1 VENEPYAEYLGEGY
15 CDKVRQ
21 LLTADDKICTDT
33 MINSDVVI
41 GGMKRILAPYLEGSN
56 IITTT
61 DKIQVQDEGDYAAFQ
76 QAALYI
82 LAGVLCSPIIS
93 RTKVPPFL
101 GIKYQKNWKKKQAKL
116 MQKGHMWLESL
127 RGKKTV
133 TQGLTVLDEQSEF
146 TEEQEKFLLN
156 RANR

>member
-1 VENEPYAEYLGEGY
+1 MANEPYAEYLGEGY
-15 CDKVRQ
+15 CDRVRL
-21 LLTADDKICTDT
+21 LLTADDKICTDG

-82 LAGVLCSPIIS
+82 LAGILCSPIAS
-93 RTKVPPFL
+93 RAKVPPFL
-101 GIKYQKNWKKKQAKL
+101 GFKYQKNWKKKQAKL
-116 MQKGHMWLESL
+116 MQKGHMLLKSL
-127 RGKKTV
+127 REKEA
-133 TQGLTVLDEQSEF
+133 VLQ
-146 TEEQEKFLLN
+146 
-156 RANR
+156 

>member
-1 VENEPYAEYLGEGY
+1 MYSEYLGEGY
-15 CDKVRQ
+15 CDRVRL
-21 LLTADDKICTDT
+21 LLTADDKICTDG

-41 GGMKRILAPYLEGSN
+41 GGMKRILAPHLEGSELAYLP
-56 IITTT
+56 T
-61 DKIQVQDEGDYAAFQ
+61 DKVQVQDEADYATFQ

-82 LAGVLCSPIIS
+82 LAGILCSPIIS
-93 RTKVPPFL
+93 RAKVPPFL
-101 GIKYQKNWKKKQAKL
+101 GQKYQKNWKKKQAKL
-116 MQKGHMWLESL
+116 MQKGHLWLESL

-133 TQGLTVLDEQSEF
+133 TQGLAVLDEQSEF

>member
-1 VENEPYAEYLGEGY
+1 MYSEYLGEGY
-15 CDKVRQ
+15 CDRVRK

-61 DKIQVQDEGDYAAFQ
+61 DKVQVQDEADYATFQ

-82 LAGVLCSPIIS
+82 LAGVLCSPITS
-93 RTKVPPFL
+93 RAKVQPFL
-101 GIKYQKNWKKKQAKL
+101 GQKYQKNWKKKQAKL
-116 MQKGHMWLESL
+116 MQKGHLWLESL
-127 RGKKTV
+127 RVKGAAV
-133 TQGLTVLDEQSEF
+133 NE
-146 TEEQEKFLLN
+146 
-156 RANR
+156 